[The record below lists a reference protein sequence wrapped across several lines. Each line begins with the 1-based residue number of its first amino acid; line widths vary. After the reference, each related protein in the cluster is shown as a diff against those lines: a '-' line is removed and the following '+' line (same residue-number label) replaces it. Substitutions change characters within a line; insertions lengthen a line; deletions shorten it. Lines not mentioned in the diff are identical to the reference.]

1 MIEHP
6 TPFKAPKAPK
16 ASGKSLT
23 VQLKLPSLISDTM
36 KKWIMED
43 LPKKVKLRHIKQDS
57 YTDIQE
63 IYQDGVA
70 AIKVSI
76 RDTGFMDTS
85 ALVLIDLGDGLYG
98 VVDGRHRLCAL
109 FDLCNEGFKGIN
121 GLETLDMEVTAF
133 VLKAETPILEQRLIG
148 QNINCIGERTVSD
161 GIDAASKLK
170 SKWTNDDV
178 LTMLPGAGFGAQIK
192 KLIPMVQV
200 AVKVPGTLYAD
211 SKAYKLT
218 KDYPELAQLVNSEP
232 RLTNAEVEDRAV
244 KWTSKY
250 SPWFKEIKS
259 KRITDRWTAAK
270 INEAVTEMYKGTF
283 DDCATRQEF
292 LDMASEVC
300 LGRNRPGKAKGKQ
313 PLSNST
319 VTKSDDAQ
327 AQEGFSPPLK
337 SRPQPPKPM
346 PGPLV
351 KSSLMGAMSAKT
363 DAPSAATTSA
373 APSRPRKKLEDKEVV
388 IEENADPNKPQLL
401 VPFVGPVLK
410 LASKHAFASDV
421 STFCADSELEVGKAM
436 EPSLIVMQ
444 IRPDGVDGVGA
455 SPAHQTVRQ
464 HCYNNILKDGGIILE
479 AVELSTFGAIQSD
492 YYLAGCRTFHR
503 IEVGETP
510 TSTKTKTDTDFA
522 STATILKTGDTV
534 MFLVV
539 VKGTVPGQ
547 FSWSSAMAFRS
558 QLTSSMFPA
567 ASKLHKL
574 EILKT
579 SSPGKKTL
587 SVAFRSQIAAA
598 VWMELL
604 LLMTNSGDAIFA
616 PIVGCGSLAIACA
629 ALGRH
634 FYGMTVSSEILSG
647 VDSLVAKPEEEF
659 GKDAF
664 NAFYMLLRSNKKRL
678 QYITQTFCTF
688 VLDRAASEKRGNNG
702 DKQDEEEDAGG
713 DEKGIPKVPQIPKD
727 MGRYLILEAK
737 EGREDNEEDDSEDD
751 EDDEDDEG
759 EDEGSGPDLEEGPNK
774 LQFQHLPLLE
784 VMLPKGRG
792 GSAAAFSPGVVTRA
806 AAAVKDTRTTQKRGR
821 DTTDDEG
828 MGAWTQR
835 GRK

>member
-1 MIEHP
+1 MGPKERAG
-6 TPFKAPKAPK
+6 KAPKAPK

-23 VQLKLPSLISDTM
+23 VQLELPLLISDTM
-36 KKWIMED
+36 KKWITED
-43 LPKKVKLRHIKQDS
+43 LPKEVKLRHIKRNS
-57 YTDIQE
+57 YTDIRE
-63 IYQDGVA
+63 IYQDGIA

-109 FDLCNEGFKGIN
+109 FDLRNEGFKGIN

-148 QNINCIGERTVSD
+148 RNINYIGERTVSD

-178 LTMLPGAGFGAQIK
+178 LTMLPGAGSGAQIK
-192 KLIPMVQV
+192 KWIPMVQV
-200 AVKVPGTLYAD
+200 AVKVPGLVELLKRDSRDNWNKPYLTIQTLYAD
-211 SKAYKLT
+211 SKAYKLA
-218 KDYPELAQLVNSEP
+218 KDYPELAA
-232 RLTNAEVEDRAV
+232 RLTIVLQGKNSSTWLPKCA
-244 KWTSKY
+244 W
-250 SPWFKEIKS
+250 
-259 KRITDRWTAAK
+259 AA
-270 INEAVTEMYKGTF
+270 IG
-283 DDCATRQEF
+283 Q
-292 LDMASEVC
+292 
-300 LGRNRPGKAKGKQ
+300 AKLK

-319 VTKSDDAQ
+319 VNESDDAQ
-327 AQEGFSPPLK
+327 AQEGFSPPLE

-351 KSSLMGAMSAKT
+351 KASLMGAKSAKT

-373 APSRPRKKLEDKEVV
+373 APSRPRKKLEDKEVA

-401 VPFVGPVLK
+401 VPFVCPVLK

-479 AVELSTFGAIQSD
+479 AVELSTFGTIQSD
-492 YYLAGCRTFHR
+492 YYLAGCRTFHH

-567 ASKLHKL
+567 TSKLHKL

-587 SVAFRSQIAAA
+587 SVAFHSQIAAA

-604 LLMTNSGDAIFA
+604 LLMTDSGDAIFA

-647 VDSLVAKPEEEF
+647 VDSLVAKLEEEF

-664 NAFYMLLRSNKKRL
+664 NAFYM
-678 QYITQTFCTF
+678 
-688 VLDRAASEKRGNNG
+688 
-702 DKQDEEEDAGG
+702 
-713 DEKGIPKVPQIPKD
+713 
-727 MGRYLILEAK
+727 
-737 EGREDNEEDDSEDD
+737 
-751 EDDEDDEG
+751 
-759 EDEGSGPDLEEGPNK
+759 
-774 LQFQHLPLLE
+774 
-784 VMLPKGRG
+784 
-792 GSAAAFSPGVVTRA
+792 
-806 AAAVKDTRTTQKRGR
+806 
-821 DTTDDEG
+821 
-828 MGAWTQR
+828 
-835 GRK
+835 